1 MARGQPVVFER
12 IRLLIR
18 RVFVELGVFSAATNV
33 LMLVMPLYMLQI
45 YDRVLASR
53 SMETL
58 LYLSIIAG
66 AALLV
71 LGLLEIV
78 RGIYASRVAAR
89 LDMELSPMAIRL
101 AMISPQAAM
110 GDTQPLRDV
119 GAIRSFIGSRTAFV
133 LFDAPFAPLF
143 IAILYFIHPD
153 LFWLTLVGAV
163 VLALLALLNQLAT
176 SKSNKDANESGF
188 KATHAAQALVRSS
201 EAVRVMGMSD
211 NVIGHWGAQ
220 HGTMLRH
227 SDRGASISAILT
239 GVSRFMRMGLQIAV
253 LGYGGYLVLIN
264 EITPG
269 MIFASSI
276 LSGRALQPVDQ
287 LIGSWKPISD
297 VLAAWRRIRGGI
309 SSMDTGR
316 NKTDLPAPAGHITV
330 EGLAFTVEN
339 SSGIRYILKGI
350 SFQVAPGILV
360 AIVGSSGAG
369 KSTLLRLLCGG
380 LEQRGGIIRIDGS
393 DLRNWDQNKL
403 GRHLGYLPQDVELLP
418 GTVAQNI
425 SRFDPQ
431 ADDEAIRRAAERAQV
446 SGLVKNLA
454 QGFDTPVG
462 PGATQLSGGE
472 KQRIGLAR
480 AFYGDPKV
488 LILDEPNAN
497 LDREGDRAL
506 EMALNAARSEKV
518 TVLVA
523 TQRTSVLEYADAVL
537 ELNDGAIRDYGPVKE
552 VAARARERIKA
563 ESAVKPT
570 PPTGDT
576 RGNSTQSGPTPVP
589 KPVAADK
596 SEWKSRTEPASKAFT
611 TSLQTKIVGNRV
623 KEG

>member
-1 MARGQPVVFER
+1 MARGQPVVFDR

-18 RVFVELGVFSAATNV
+18 RVFVELGVFSAATNI

-53 SMETL
+53 SLETL

-66 AALLV
+66 AALVV

-89 LDMELSPMAIRL
+89 LDIELSPMAIRL

-143 IAILYFIHPD
+143 IGILYFIHPD
-153 LFWLTLVGAV
+153 LFWITLVGAV
-163 VLALLALLNQLAT
+163 VLALLALLNQFAT
-176 SKSNKDANESGF
+176 SKANRDANESGF
-188 KATHAAQALVRSS
+188 RATHAAQALVRSS

-211 NVIGHWGAQ
+211 NVIGHWGVQ

-227 SDRGASISAILT
+227 SDRGASISAFLT
-239 GVSRFMRMGLQIAV
+239 GISRFLRMGLQVAV
-253 LGYGGYLVLIN
+253 LGFGGYLVLIN
-264 EITPG
+264 EMTPG

-287 LIGSWKPISD
+287 LIGSWKAISD
-297 VLAAWRRIRGGI
+297 VLAAWRRIKSGI
-309 SSMDTGR
+309 TAMDMGR
-316 NKTDLPAPAGHITV
+316 DKTDLPVPAGHISV
-330 EGLAFTVEN
+330 EGLAFTVE
-339 SSGIRYILKGI
+339 SPAGVRYILKGI
-350 SFQVAPGILV
+350 SFQVAPGMLV
-360 AIVGSSGAG
+360 AIIGSSGAG
-369 KSTLLRLLCGG
+369 KSTLLRLLCGA
-380 LEQRGGIIRIDGS
+380 LEHRGGAIRIDGS
-393 DLRNWDQNKL
+393 DLRNWDQQKL
-403 GRHLGYLPQDVELLP
+403 GKHLGYLPQDVELLP
-418 GTVAQNI
+418 GTIAQNI
-425 SRFDPQ
+425 SRFDPE
-431 ADDEAIRRAAERAQV
+431 ADDAAIRRAAERAQV

-454 QGFDTPVG
+454 QGFDTQVG

-480 AFYGDPKV
+480 AFYGDPKL

-497 LDREGDRAL
+497 LDRDGDRAL
-506 EMALNAARSEKV
+506 EIALNAARSEKV

-523 TQRTSVLEYADAVL
+523 TQRPSVLDYADAVL
-537 ELNDGAIRDYGPVKE
+537 ELHDGVIRDYGPVKE

-563 ESAVKPT
+563 EAAKKPGAASGEGLERSGQSE
-570 PPTGDT
+570 PTA
-576 RGNSTQSGPTPVP
+576 NP
-589 KPVAADK
+589 KLTAAEK
-596 SEWKSRTEPASKAFT
+596 SEWQSRKEAAAKGFA
-611 TSLQTKIVGNRV
+611 TSFQTKIADNRV